1 MNQASYP
8 TLGLYNC
15 EWASYL
21 ARIKSKLQYMQGNS
35 IISILNLGALEYNA
49 IDLILF
55 FFPDTNHCSKKVNCA
70 CLLYIEHGVMQSGYN
85 YKVREIQDCLFST
98 RYYQ

>member
-35 IISILNLGALEYNA
+35 IISILYLGALEYNA

-55 FFPDTNHCSKKVNCA
+55 FFFRTQIIVLKRSTVHVCSTW
-70 CLLYIEHGVMQSGYN
+70 
-85 YKVREIQDCLFST
+85 ST
-98 RYYQ
+98 V